1 MKKSIG
7 FKISLFLFFLFAFLF
22 LSLSYLNFENQKKEL
37 LNSFVDRA
45 NATSYSLQACIA
57 GKEDFKDKRRFLN
70 SIYKSMWLDGDINEI
85 SLSLFENGKLNT
97 VVSSNQE
104 RVGKGDLANLDVFT
118 NKQSLSKTIQTNNGE
133 ILSVISPLFISGQ
146 LEGTVEINFSLEKI
160 ERNIMM
166 SAIRSSAYYGIL
178 LVFFLI
184 LNYVFLRWQIIK
196 PILNLKSAVIE
207 IRRGNYSFRVKN
219 KIKKDE
225 IGELSKS
232 FNAMGEQLSEYT
244 RNMEEKIA
252 ERTQNL
258 EISKKKLEDKI
269 DEFDKLTQ
277 LLVGRE
283 LKMIELKNEIMELE
297 KKIKDLSD
305 NNT

>member
-7 FKISLFLFFLFAFLF
+7 FKISLFLFFLFVFLF
-22 LSLSYLNFENQKKEL
+22 LSLSYLNLENQKKEL
-37 LNSFVDRA
+37 LNSFIDRA

-57 GKEDFKDKRRFLN
+57 GEEDFKDKRRFLN

-97 VVSSNQE
+97 IVSSNQE
-104 RVGKGDLANLDVFT
+104 RVGKGDSANLDVFT
-118 NKQSLSKTIQTNNGE
+118 SKQSLSKTIRTNNGE

-146 LEGTVEINFSLEKI
+146 LEGTVEINFSLEKM

-166 SAIRSSAYYGIL
+166 SAIRSSAYYGII
-178 LVFFLI
+178 LVLFLI
-184 LNYVFLRWQIIK
+184 LNYIFLRWQIMN
-196 PILNLKSAVIE
+196 PILNLKSAAIE
-207 IRRGNYSFRVKN
+207 IGRGNYLFRVKN

-232 FNAMGEQLSEYT
+232 FNVMGEQLNEYT

-258 EISKKKLEDKI
+258 EISKKKLEEKI
-269 DEFDKLTQ
+269 NESDQLTQ
-277 LLVGRE
+277 FMIGRE
-283 LKMIELKNEIMELE
+283 LKMVELKKEIEAL
-297 KKIKDLSD
+297 KNKIENTDK